1 MFFEFKGFEDLSVF
15 EGHDDGGYEGENHGE
30 AAEEDHPEADV
41 LHCYPGVVVAG
52 VVLLAGDLAVLE
64 LAVHAHGEE
73 EQDRDLGSQSEG
85 GKDPV
90 VKSFPSDAVNG
101 VDGKASLDGGGEA
114 DLPEGKDLK
123 TGVQRLEGDQ
133 SQQEEAL
140 VEGGCLGV
148 EAMEEGHLVSKKL
161 IVE

>member
-1 MFFEFKGFEDLSVF
+1 MLFFEFKGFEDLSVF
-15 EGHDDGGYEGENHGE
+15 EGHNNGGYEGENHGE

-73 EQDRDLGSQSEG
+73 EQDGDLGSQSEG

-90 VKSFPSDAVNG
+90 VKCFLSDVVNG
-101 VDGKASLDGGGEA
+101 VEGEAYLDAEDEA
-114 DLPEGKDLK
+114 DLPVGKDLK
-123 TGVQRLEGDQ
+123 TGV
-133 SQQEEAL
+133 
-140 VEGGCLGV
+140 
-148 EAMEEGHLVSKKL
+148 
-161 IVE
+161 